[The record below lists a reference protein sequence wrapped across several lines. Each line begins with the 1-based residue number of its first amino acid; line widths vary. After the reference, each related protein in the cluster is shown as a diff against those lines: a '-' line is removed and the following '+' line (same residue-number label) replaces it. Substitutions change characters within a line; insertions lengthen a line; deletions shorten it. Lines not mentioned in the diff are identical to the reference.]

1 MSKVNDTPQNPA
13 PEVGSIDA
21 DTSNHKQTVIP
32 EKTAFAFSPELL
44 DVAGLV
50 NPSQPT
56 IGAVMPDAPVDPE
69 PKRGRGRPAG
79 AGAKKKAAPTDA
91 AVSVALANAEMMVGA
106 LDLLRAAVSG
116 GECQPDVTVRGA
128 AVASW
133 REYLEEAGLEL
144 PSWAKVALIS
154 VVYVAP
160 AFATPAGKSKT
171 TTMWQKAK
179 SWWTLARG

>member
-1 MSKVNDTPQNPA
+1 MSKVNDTPITNT
-13 PEVGSIDA
+13 ETISKIDVEA
-21 DTSNHKQTVIP
+21 TNHNQTVIP
-32 EKTAFAFSPELL
+32 EKFAFSPELL
-44 DVAGLV
+44 DVAGIV
-50 NPSQPT
+50 TPSQPT
-56 IGAVMPDAPVDPE
+56 VGAVMPDAPVDPE

-79 AGAKKKAAPTDA
+79 SGAGTKKKAVVTDA
-91 AVSVALANAEMMVGA
+91 AVSVAVANAEMMVGA

-116 GECQPDVTVRGA
+116 GECQPDVAVRGA

-160 AFATPAGKSKT
+160 AFATTSGKKKT
-171 TTMWQKAK
+171 ATIWQKAR